1 MNSWNLTSIVA
12 LMASLFAQPLC
23 ANEAAGSMVLLENRD
38 LDLMAMLDGYEVL
51 NGGDVVVCRNQL
63 GEILSVELLDVME
76 SQLFTGRFPLELG
89 SPFWTATDKARFA
102 LNRLLPLDPERASRY
117 LQQLVDFFDAVMFLE
132 KVSLVDVPDSHH
144 LAIPKNCEL
153 EQVAIQISNII
164 LPEPARII
172 INKDL
177 WDLMDADNQAA
188 LILHE
193 IIYQEAFLLG
203 HTTSFRVR
211 YFNNFICSNKPNEL
225 DLSRYVRTILAPLG
239 FPNRN

>member
-1 MNSWNLTSIVA
+1 MKYWNFTPILA
-12 LMASLFAQPLC
+12 LIASLFAYPLI
-23 ANEAAGSMVLLENRD
+23 ANQAAGSMVLLEDRD
-38 LDLMAMLDGYEVL
+38 LNLMAMLDGYEVL

-76 SQLFTGRFPLELG
+76 SRLFLDRFPLELG
-89 SPFWTATDKARFA
+89 NSSWTATEKARFA
-102 LNRLLPLDPERASRY
+102 LNRLMPLDPERATRY
-117 LQQLVDFFDAVMFLE
+117 LQQLVDFFDSVMFLE

-144 LAIPKNCEL
+144 LAIPKNCDL
-153 EQVAIQISNII
+153 EQVAIQISNIM

-177 WDLMDADNQAA
+177 WDLLDADNQAA

-225 DLSRYVRTILAPLG
+225 DLSRYVRTIIGPLG
-239 FPNRN
+239 FPNKN